1 MPSEVSFRNT
11 METPEGKQKRVHENN
26 NLLKRNNQTFLFCE
40 TIVSLLFQSKIF
52 VTDARPMSFF
62 QLQLVVCLLLIK
74 MPPKK
79 VPKIEKGQQQLG
91 FLVKA
96 VTSVGAS
103 REEAETSGQT
113 SCSVADVRDSST
125 LEERKRKDSKGKPGR
140 CFREEWLKEFHW
152 LR

>member
-1 MPSEVSFRNT
+1 MLQFSKQVAYIFYAEVSFRNT

-79 VPKIEKGQQQLG
+79 VPKIEKG
-91 FLVKA
+91 
-96 VTSVGAS
+96 
-103 REEAETSGQT
+103 
-113 SCSVADVRDSST
+113 
-125 LEERKRKDSKGKPGR
+125 
-140 CFREEWLKEFHW
+140 
-152 LR
+152 